1 MLGRKLGE
9 GQHAAVYECFQR
21 VKPRSN
27 SDATTPLL
35 VDKMQKNE
43 YHPQPYAVKIV
54 RSDDR
59 EKIIAH
65 KREFDILDTLK
76 HRNVVRALEIF
87 NDEFKN

>member
-9 GQHAAVYECFQR
+9 GNHAAVYECFQR

-35 VDKMQKNE
+35 VDKMRKDE
-43 YHPQPYAVKIV
+43 YLPQPYAVKIV
-54 RSDDR
+54 RSDDL
-59 EKIIAH
+59 EKIKAH
-65 KREFDILDTLK
+65 KREFDILSTLK
-76 HRNVVRALEIF
+76 HKNVVRVIEMF